1 MTDEVEM
8 RWLVYRP
15 VMAWDESEASYI
27 VCDTEAKAKEV
38 AKELQDWLEAFA
50 LTLPST
56 ENLHGEEEEAAYRAR
71 HLMMNK
77 ALPPYGLDSEV
88 TNDIPYT
95 SSTVRDGV
103 FSYKP
108 LPYLVTET
116 EETK

>member
-1 MTDEVEM
+1 MTNETEM

-56 ENLHGEEEEAAYRAR
+56 VNLNGEEEEAAYRER
-71 HLMMNK
+71 YLMMHK
-77 ALPPYGLDSEV
+77 ALPPYGIDSEV

-103 FSYKP
+103 FAYKS
-108 LPYLVTET
+108 LPYLVAEMET
-116 EETK
+116 Q

>member
-1 MTDEVEM
+1 MTSETET

-15 VMAWDESEASYI
+15 VMAWDESEASYL

-38 AKELQDWLEAFA
+38 TQELQDWLEAFA

-56 ENLHGEEEEAAYRAR
+56 KNLSGKEEEAAYRAR
-71 HLMMNK
+71 HLMMNQ

-95 SSTVRDGV
+95 SSNVRDGV
-103 FSYKP
+103 FAYKS
-108 LPYLVTET
+108 LPYLVTEM
-116 EETK
+116 ETQ